1 MSYILDALRKAEADR
16 KLGETVGVHDPA
28 PMPTPVAVSQAS
40 TWPTWW
46 PLALAGLVAL
56 GLSVYWLMRD
66 TPAPKADAEPYVAAP
81 KAEAMQDSMSS
92 KRDAAPNAHA
102 NDVVQIPQPA
112 VHEQAS
118 AVPSTHAP
126 RTLPA
131 ETVQAPS
138 KPDAES
144 AIRLT
149 PELRSTLPAL
159 SVGGAMYSE
168 VPTSRMVV
176 INGQLF
182 HEGDTVA
189 PEVTLESIRLKSA
202 LIRFRGQRYVLDY

>member
-28 PMPTPVAVSQAS
+28 PMPTATPATPTSS
-40 TWPTWW
+40 WPTWW
-46 PLALAGLVAL
+46 PVALAGVVAL
-56 GLSVYWLMRD
+56 GLGLFWFTRD
-66 TPAPKADAEPYVAAP
+66 TQDAKTDADAYAIAPKVETRPNNTP
-81 KAEAMQDSMSS
+81 PQQDI
-92 KRDAAPNAHA
+92 APNTYA

-112 VHEQAS
+112 AHERPMPAANAQA
-118 AVPSTHAP
+118 PSTRP
-126 RTLPA
+126 I
-131 ETVQAPS
+131 ETAQAPS
-138 KPDAES
+138 KPAAET

-149 PELRSTLPAL
+149 PEIRSTLPAL

-202 LIRFRGQRYVLDY
+202 LIRFRGQRYELDY

>member
-16 KLGETVGVHDPA
+16 KLGESVGVHDPA
-28 PMPTPVAVSQAS
+28 PMPTPAS
-40 TWPTWW
+40 ATQTSAWPAWW
-46 PLALAGLVAL
+46 PVALAGMAAL
-56 GLSVYWLMRD
+56 ALSLFWLMRD
-66 TPAPKADAEPYVAAP
+66 EPSAMAEANQMAAAPKADSLANDTVA
-81 KAEAMQDSMSS
+81 KA
-92 KRDAAPNAHA
+92 DAWPNAAA
-102 NDVVQIPQPA
+102 NEVVQIPQPA
-112 VHEQAS
+112 VQDRPMPAAS
-118 AVPSTHAP
+118 AHATSK
-126 RTLPA
+126 RA
-131 ETVQAPS
+131 DDGAQAAS
-138 KPDAES
+138 KPAAEP

-149 PELRSTLPAL
+149 PEIRSTLPAL

-202 LIRFRGQRYVLDY
+202 LIRYRGQRYVLDY